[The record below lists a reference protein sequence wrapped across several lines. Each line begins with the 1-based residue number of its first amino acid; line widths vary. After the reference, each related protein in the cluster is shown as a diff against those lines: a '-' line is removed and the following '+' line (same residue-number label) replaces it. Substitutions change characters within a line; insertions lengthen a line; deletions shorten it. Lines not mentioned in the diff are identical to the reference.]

1 MSGEIRLPSIFV
13 VFPAIAIREGARLGK
28 GTGSRTK
35 LYSVGMSARKIFLLV
50 VLLLGIPASLLWVR
64 HLKRLTITVEGA
76 VITSNPDPRKQ
87 EPIGGVHVTA
97 EYGTTVDHAVSDA
110 SGLFTFTFRKRL
122 LLGKPMVKL
131 TFEDPSYQ
139 PLRMTVLTFGN
150 ITVAQMVP
158 IPRPRDAVKLIV
170 DHTPQQTIANV
181 VVRYSIKSATEVN
194 VGSVVRT
201 FEVANKGNVPCN
213 GASLCSPNGKWKASR
228 GTLTIDAGA
237 GDQFRNSRASCIAG
251 PCPFT
256 KIDTSGLE
264 KGGRTV
270 KVSAMTWSET
280 ATFLLEAEVVHPM
293 VSDLVRNS
301 YPVIFGNAL
310 NFTLPPAA
318 EGVSIQADLEG
329 QSIVFPLGPLNLL
342 SWANCNERENP
353 DQTRVY
359 RCELKPGYR
368 WLNASS

>member
-1 MSGEIRLPSIFV
+1 
-13 VFPAIAIREGARLGK
+13 
-28 GTGSRTK
+28 
-35 LYSVGMSARKIFLLV
+35 

-64 HLKRLTITVEGA
+64 HLKRLTITIQGA

-87 EPIGGVHVTA
+87 LPVAGVHVTA
-97 EYGTTVDHAVSDA
+97 AYAGNVDRAISDS
-110 SGLFTFTFRKRL
+110 SGLFSFKFRKRL
-122 LLGKPMVKL
+122 LQGRPMVRL
-131 TFEDPSYQ
+131 TFEHPSYQ
-139 PLRMTVLTFGN
+139 TLTLTLQAFGDL
-150 ITVAQMVP
+150 TVAALNP
-158 IPRPRDAVKLIV
+158 IPRPTNIAIN
-170 DHTPQQTIANV
+170 TPEPGPRQTISNV
-181 VVRYSIKSATEVN
+181 VVRYSIKTATEIN
-194 VGSVVRT
+194 VGSIVRP
-201 FEVANKGNVPCN
+201 FEVVNKGYVPCN
-213 GASLCSPNGKWKASR
+213 GASLCSPDGKWRAALGNLS
-228 GTLTIDAGA
+228 LDAGA
-237 GDQFRNSRASCIAG
+237 GDEFRNARASCIAG

-264 KGGRTV
+264 KSGRTI
-270 KVSAMTWSET
+270 KVSAMTWSDT

-329 QSIVFPLGPLNLL
+329 QSIVFPMGPLNLL

-368 WLNASS
+368 WLKASS